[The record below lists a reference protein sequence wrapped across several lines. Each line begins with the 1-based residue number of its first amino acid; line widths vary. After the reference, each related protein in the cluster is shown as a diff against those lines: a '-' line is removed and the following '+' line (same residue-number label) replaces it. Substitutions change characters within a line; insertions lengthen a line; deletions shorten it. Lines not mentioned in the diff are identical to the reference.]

1 MHDIRNPQEPSNILN
16 LFSKTTSIHSYNTWS
31 CSSNNVYIK
40 KSRLDIQKR
49 AFSRVGAKTWNE
61 IPVSLR
67 ELPLGV
73 LLGVHSFPS
82 LTVNVGSSA
91 QVSSFKL
98 QVCCFAIK
106 HTKQEEV
113 LHIQESYYGKKAQGK
128 PLGLIKK

>member
-16 LFSKTTSIHSYNTWS
+16 LFSETTSIHSYNTWS

-91 QVSSFKL
+91 QVSSFKF
-98 QVCCFAIK
+98 QVTSLLLCHKTYQARRSSTYSRK
-106 HTKQEEV
+106 
-113 LHIQESYYGKKAQGK
+113 LLRQESPRKTT
-128 PLGLIKK
+128 GLN

>member
-1 MHDIRNPQEPSNILN
+1 MHDIRNPREPSNILN
-16 LFSKTTSIHSYNTWS
+16 LFSETTSIHSFNTWS

-49 AFSRVGAKTWNE
+49 AFSRVGAKIWNE

-113 LHIQESYYGKKAQGK
+113 LIFKKATTARK
-128 PLGLIKK
+128 PKENHWA